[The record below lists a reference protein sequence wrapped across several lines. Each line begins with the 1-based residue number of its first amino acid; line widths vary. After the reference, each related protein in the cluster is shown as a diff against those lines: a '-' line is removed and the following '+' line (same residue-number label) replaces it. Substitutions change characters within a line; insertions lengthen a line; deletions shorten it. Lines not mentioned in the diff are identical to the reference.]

1 MLDTTSEFLM
11 NLFGSCTK
19 EGKVCFDLVSK
30 AIYCIWLLLG
40 IEVIHFLSGIWLV
53 SSKFLFI
60 FV

>member
-19 EGKVCFDLVSK
+19 EGKACFDLVSK

-40 IEVIHFLSGIWLV
+40 IEVIHFLSGIWLDMRP
-53 SSKFLFI
+53 
-60 FV
+60 